1 MTAMHFL
8 VEIVDINRFKN
19 LDELASYI
27 GLSPGEHSSGEKNI
41 TGQMTKRG
49 KSHLRYLLIEASSI
63 AIRKDPA
70 LMMAYT
76 DYKKKM
82 ITQKA
87 IIKIARKLLNRIR
100 FVLKNKQR
108 YVISVVN

>member
-1 MTAMHFL
+1 MHFL

-19 LDELASYI
+19 LDELVSYI

-82 ITQKA
+82 ITQKLSL
-87 IIKIARKLLNRIR
+87 KLLENY
-100 FVLKNKQR
+100 LTE
-108 YVISVVN
+108 